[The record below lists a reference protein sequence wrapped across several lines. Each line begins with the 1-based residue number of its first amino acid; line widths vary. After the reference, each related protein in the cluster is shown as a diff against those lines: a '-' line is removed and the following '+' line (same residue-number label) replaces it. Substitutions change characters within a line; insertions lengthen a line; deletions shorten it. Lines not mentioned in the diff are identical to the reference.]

1 MRTRLTN
8 IQIETLVRIDEIIDE
23 LYANDLNYDK
33 SILID
38 FCLLGEQCLEFYFE
52 DVEISDNLFE
62 IISELKSLLDSKFI
76 QNQNREDFVVD
87 IIYNYLNNFIND
99 NTLDI
104 LSKLYKSNK
113 TGTYANLII
122 NVLKEAQFIDKK
134 LNNVYVNNNILEM
147 IMLYGE
153 DCFYDEFGVGAND
166 LHKKF
171 ILACNNF
178 HNQFKED
185 YPLMLEF
192 GKKGL
197 NYYAKTN
204 CGVKR
209 FIRNIINNIVKYL
222 VIEVKKQPVFISLN
236 KEQKGF
242 THEIC
247 IDVFIGKKYGKLAF
261 RGSYVLDKKF
271 KKSDLKKITSE
282 IEEVINSVDSEFDL
296 DFVLD
301 VVEEKLGVAA

>member
-8 IQIETLVRIDEIIDE
+8 IQIETLVRIDEIIGE

-52 DVEISDNLFE
+52 DVEIADNLLE
-62 IISELKSLLDSKFI
+62 MISELKSLLDSKFT

-99 NTLDI
+99 NMLDI
-104 LSKLYKSNK
+104 LKKQHE
-113 TGTYANLII
+113 GIYANLII

-134 LNNVYVNNNILEM
+134 LNHVYVNHNILEM
-147 IMLYGE
+147 IMLYGGN
-153 DCFYDEFGVGAND
+153 CFYDEFGVGAND

-185 YPLMLEF
+185 YPLMLEY

-197 NYYAKTN
+197 NYYLKTN
-204 CGVKR
+204 SSIKR
-209 FIRNIINNIVKYL
+209 FIRDTINNIVKYL
-222 VIEVKKQPVFISLN
+222 VIEEKKQPIFINLIKRKDSLA
-236 KEQKGF
+236 
-242 THEIC
+242 HEVSLGVC
-247 IDVFIGKKYGKLAF
+247 IGKRFGKYVYGD
-261 RGSYVLDKKF
+261 SYIVYKNF
-271 KKSDLKKITSE
+271 KKSELKKITSE
-282 IEEVINSVDSEFDL
+282 IEEIINSVDSEFDL
-296 DFVLD
+296 DFVLN

>member
-1 MRTRLTN
+1 MRTKLKKS
-8 IQIETLVRIDEIIDE
+8 QIETLVRIDEIIDE

-62 IISELKSLLDSKFI
+62 MISELKSLLDSKFI

-87 IIYNYLNNFIND
+87 IIYNYLNNFMND

-134 LNNVYVNNNILEM
+134 LYNVYVNNNILEM

-185 YPLMLEF
+185 YPLMLEY

-222 VIEVKKQPVFISLN
+222 VIEVKKQPIFINLDKN
-236 KEQKGF
+236 KKSYNNNIYLC
-242 THEIC
+242 IC
-247 IDVFIGKKYGKLAF
+247 IGKKFGKCVY
-261 RGSYVLDKKF
+261 RDSYELDKEF
-271 KKSDLKKITSE
+271 KKSELKKIASE
-282 IEEVINSVDSEFDL
+282 IEEIINSVDSKFDL

-301 VVEEKLGVAA
+301 VVEEKLGIAA